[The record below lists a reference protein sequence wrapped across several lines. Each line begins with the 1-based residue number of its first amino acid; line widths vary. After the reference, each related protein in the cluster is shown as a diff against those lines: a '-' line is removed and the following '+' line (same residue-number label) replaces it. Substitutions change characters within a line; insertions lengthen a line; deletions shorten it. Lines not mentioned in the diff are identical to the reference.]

1 MSSSVACHLTHRPE
15 TLNAGLARRNAHS
28 SHELARCASGGGR
41 SLRGR
46 RALVVVDAVRDRCIA
61 IRVRPTFDSK
71 VRSSQDLSVKRT
83 FEEIDEGARL
93 GGRRAASRKH
103 RP

>member
-1 MSSSVACHLTHRPE
+1 MSSSVPCHLTHLPE

-28 SHELARCASGGGR
+28 SHELARCAYGGGR

-46 RALVVVDAVRDRCIA
+46 RALVVVWPGARLLIA
-61 IRVRPTFDSK
+61 IRVQPTFDSK

>member
-1 MSSSVACHLTHRPE
+1 MLIHLMNSAAVAP
-15 TLNAGLARRNAHS
+15 AVV
-28 SHELARCASGGGR
+28 GR
-41 SLRGR
+41 LW
-46 RALVVVDAVRDRCIA
+46 LFDAVRDRCIA
-61 IRVRPTFDSK
+61 IRIQPTFDRK
-71 VRSSQDLSVKRT
+71 VRSSLDLSVKRT

>member
-1 MSSSVACHLTHRPE
+1 MPGWLEEMLIRLVSSRDAPTAAV
-15 TLNAGLARRNAHS
+15 
-28 SHELARCASGGGR
+28 ARCAVVGR
-41 SLRGR
+41 LW
-46 RALVVVDAVRDRCIA
+46 LFDAVRDRCIA
-61 IRVRPTFDSK
+61 IRVQPTFDSK